1 MRSQRASRKD
11 MRDRMAG
18 QKSERERERPSRAS
32 PNPTGNGGADDD
44 LQAAIEASKRSA
56 EDEARRGKADNEL
69 EEAMRLSRE
78 EEERRQRALA
88 ANADGNLFDEQQQR
102 CVAFPSRAHRR
113 LARTLWPSS

>member
-18 QKSERERERPSRAS
+18 QRPDPARERPSRAS
-32 PNPTGNGGADDD
+32 PVPANGGGADAD

-56 EDEARRGKADNEL
+56 EDEARRGRADNDL

-78 EEERRQRALA
+78 EEERRQRELA
-88 ANADGNLFDEQQQR
+88 ASGGGNLFDEQQQR
-102 CVAFPSRAHRR
+102 CVAESH
-113 LARTLWPSS
+113 LAVSLSPGGAGC